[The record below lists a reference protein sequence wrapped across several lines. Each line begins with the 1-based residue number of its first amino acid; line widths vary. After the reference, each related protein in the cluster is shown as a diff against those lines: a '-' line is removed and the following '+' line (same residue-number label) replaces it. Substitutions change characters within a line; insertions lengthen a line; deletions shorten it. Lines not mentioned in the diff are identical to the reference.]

1 MRENISEILYN
12 EEQLA
17 ARVKELGAEI
27 TKDYAGK
34 SPILVS
40 VLKGS
45 FVFMAD
51 LARAIDLNCPVDF
64 MVVSS
69 YGSGTAT
76 TGSVKIIKD
85 LQVDI
90 AGKDIIII
98 EDILDSGVT
107 LSNLRR
113 ILGER
118 GANSIKICTLLDKPA
133 RRIADVTPDYKGF
146 VIDDKFIVG
155 YGLDYAEMYRNLP
168 FIGVLDP
175 KVYSK

>member
-1 MRENISEILYN
+1 MDDRVSVYISEEDIKN
-12 EEQLA
+12 KIKQ
-17 ARVKELGAEI
+17 LGAQI
-27 TKDYAGK
+27 TKDYEGK
-34 SPILVS
+34 TPILVS

-76 TGSVKIIKD
+76 SGSVKIIKD

-107 LSNLRR
+107 LSNLRKM
-113 ILGER
+113 LGER

-133 RRIADVTPDYKGF
+133 RRVADVTPDYKGF
-146 VIDDKFIVG
+146 TIDDKFIVG

-175 KVYSK
+175 KVYS